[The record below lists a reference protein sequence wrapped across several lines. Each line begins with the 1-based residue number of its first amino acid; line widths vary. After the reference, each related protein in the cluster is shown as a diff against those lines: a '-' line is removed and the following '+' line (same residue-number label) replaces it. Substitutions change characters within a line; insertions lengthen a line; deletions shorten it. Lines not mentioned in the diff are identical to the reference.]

1 MLTSE
6 AELAADTKI
15 DKDGRGVRS
24 SNRDSTEK
32 SIKRASGVFA
42 DLRLFQNDQNQN
54 FKTCFV

>member
-24 SNRDSTEK
+24 KQQKHPRKEHKKGIWSVCRPQTLPE
-32 SIKRASGVFA
+32 
-42 DLRLFQNDQNQN
+42 
-54 FKTCFV
+54 